1 MFLPLP
7 PPLLA
12 PLLAPLLLLLLLL
25 LLQTAMALRYV
36 ASTSTLES
44 HHCMCAFSIL
54 RRAESNVFAAL
65 GVDDFKEVKKLIV
78 DSILATDMTMHFQL
92 KSDLDDLKTPDAVQT
107 NNHLLA
113 QALVHAA
120 DISNPT
126 KPFDICKKWSDLLL
140 EEFFAQGERY
150 ALLSGPADA
159 YAAAALAHTFLLCL
173 LLSSI
178 PITTGRSARV
188 CLSRPIWIVP
198 RRTRPAYR

>member
-1 MFLPLP
+1 
-7 PPLLA
+7 
-12 PLLAPLLLLLLLL
+12 
-25 LLQTAMALRYV
+25 MALRYV

-44 HHCMCAFSIL
+44 HHCTCAFSIL

-150 ALLSGPADA
+150 ALPCLSGPADA